1 MNLIVR
7 LIKTIF
13 LAILRPGLS
22 VMGASKCTFT
32 VLPNDLDINLH
43 MNNGRYLQI
52 MDLGRIDWL
61 LRTGILQNALAHKRR
76 LLLGGVT
83 MRYLRELRVF
93 EQYQVITHLVGWDA
107 RFFYIEHRFEN
118 KRGQLVALGAARAA
132 MRSEGTHVLPRDVA
146 LDHGQYVSPDL
157 PEYITAWNSV
167 DHSLR
172 QHSAVYA
179 EEHQEE
185 GVQERRTK
193 KERRK
198 GVAVKPAQDHALPPL
213 DNLTLTNSLM
223 LMGNTLKAA
232 VSPENTS
239 DKFQGAKLT

>member
-7 LIKTIF
+7 LIRTIF
-13 LAILRPGLS
+13 VAIFRPGLS

-93 EQYQVITHLVGWDA
+93 ERYQVITHLVGWDA

-132 MRSEGTHVLPRDVA
+132 MRSEGAQVSPREVA
-146 LDHGQYVSPDL
+146 LDHGQYISPDL

-179 EEHQEE
+179 EEHKEVHME
-185 GVQERRTK
+185 ERRIK

-198 GVAVKPAQDHALPPL
+198 DAVSKTAQDYALPPL
-213 DNLTLTNSLM
+213 DNLSLANSLI

-239 DKFQGAKLT
+239 DKFQDAKLT